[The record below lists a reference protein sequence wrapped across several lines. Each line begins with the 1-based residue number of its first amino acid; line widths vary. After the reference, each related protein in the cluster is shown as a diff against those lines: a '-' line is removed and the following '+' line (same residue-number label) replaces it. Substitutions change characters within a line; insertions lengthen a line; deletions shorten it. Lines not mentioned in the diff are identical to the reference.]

1 MAKFGL
7 NLCKARG
14 ALFSLRSV
22 RQMMP
27 NSAEIRGAPI
37 LVVEDS
43 DEDFD
48 TLLEAA
54 KLSLIDNSI
63 VRADNGAAC
72 LAMLVGGPDIR
83 LSKTPAIILMDLNS
97 HGLDGREALVAIKSL
112 PALKH
117 IPLIVLTTSANVK
130 DVAFCLKA
138 GANAYH
144 VKPVRHDQYLLLLQS
159 LMSYW
164 LNSATLYSDSG
175 RVH

>member
-1 MAKFGL
+1 
-7 NLCKARG
+7 
-14 ALFSLRSV
+14 
-22 RQMMP
+22 MMP
-27 NSAEIRGAPI
+27 NGEAIRDAVI

-54 KLSLIDNSI
+54 RFSAIDNSI

-72 LAMLVGGPDIR
+72 LEMLVGGRDIR
-83 LSKTPAIILMDLNS
+83 LATLPAIILMDLNS
-97 HGLDGREALVAIKSL
+97 YGLDGREALVAIKST
-112 PALKH
+112 PSLKH
-117 IPLIVLTTSANVK
+117 IPVIVLTTSANVK

-164 LNSATLYSDSG
+164 INSATLCTDSG
-175 RVH
+175 EVQ